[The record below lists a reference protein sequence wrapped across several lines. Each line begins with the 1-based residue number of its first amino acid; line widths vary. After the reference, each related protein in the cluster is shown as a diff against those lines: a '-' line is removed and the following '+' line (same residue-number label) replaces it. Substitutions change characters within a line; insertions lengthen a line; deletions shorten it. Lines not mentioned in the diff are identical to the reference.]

1 LNGAEASVPLNPAGN
16 LRLGRCRHGPML
28 YRLNDVYIG
37 RSLETYGEM
46 GELEVRALC
55 GLVAPDDVAIE
66 VGANIGTN
74 AVPVAKR
81 LGPQGRLFAFE
92 PQRQVHQMLCAN
104 VALNGLSNVVTFWAA
119 AGAHQGAITVPPIN
133 YENKGNFGGVSLGA
147 HEDGERVPVITL
159 DSLRLNACRMIK
171 IDVEGMEL
179 EVLQG
184 GDETIRRLRPRL
196 YMENDR
202 REKSAALITHVTGL
216 GYRCYW
222 HLPPL
227 YNPDN
232 FRKHQQDIFG
242 RVVSVNMLCLP
253 EGDPLDVSR
262 LRPVSGPDDDWK
274 KPGK

>member
-1 LNGAEASVPLNPAGN
+1 LSGSDASVKLNAAGN

-46 GELEVRALC
+46 GELEARVLC
-55 GLVAPDDVAIE
+55 GLVAPGDVAIE

-74 AVPVAKR
+74 AIPLAKR
-81 LGPQGRLFAFE
+81 LGPQGRLLAFE

-104 VALNGLSNVVTFWAA
+104 VALNGLSNVMTFWAA
-119 AGAHQGAITVPPIN
+119 AGAEPGAITVPVLDYDSQN
-133 YENKGNFGGVSLGA
+133 NFGGVSLGA
-147 HEDGERVPVITL
+147 HDKGERVPVMTI
-159 DSLRLNACRMIK
+159 DSLRLAACRLIK
-171 IDVEGMEL
+171 IDVEGMEF

-184 GDETIRRLRPRL
+184 AGDTIGRLRPRL
-196 YMENDR
+196 YLENDR
-202 REKSAALITHVTGL
+202 REKSAALIAHVTAL

-232 FRKHQQDIFG
+232 FRNHQQDIFG
-242 RVVSVNMLCLP
+242 RIVSVNMLCLP
-253 EGDPLDVSR
+253 DDDPLDVSS
-262 LRPVSGPDDDWK
+262 LRQVSGPDDDWK
-274 KPGK
+274 RPAT

>member
-1 LNGAEASVPLNPAGN
+1 
-16 LRLGRCRHGPML
+16 ML

-37 RSLETYGEM
+37 RSLEIYGEM
-46 GELEVRALC
+46 GELEARALC
-55 GLVAPDDVAIE
+55 SLVAPGEVAIE

-74 AVPVAKR
+74 AVPLAKR
-81 LGPQGRLFAFE
+81 LGPQGRLLAFE

-104 VALNGLSNVVTFWAA
+104 IALNGLSNVMTFWAA
-119 AGAHQGAITVPPIN
+119 AGAQPGAITVPVLD
-133 YENKGNFGGVSLGA
+133 YDSKGNFGGVSLGA
-147 HEDGERVPVITL
+147 HEKGERVQVVTI
-159 DSLRLNACRMIK
+159 DGLRLNACRLIK

-179 EVLQG
+179 DVLQG
-184 GDETIRRLRPRL
+184 ADDTIKRLRPRL

-232 FRKHQQDIFG
+232 FKKHQQDIFG
-242 RVVSVNMLCLP
+242 RIVSVNMLCLP
-253 EGDPLDVSR
+253 EGDTLDVSR

-274 KPGK
+274 KPAQ